1 MRYYI
6 DASVF
11 LNLFLEGRRAD
22 EAEEILEKVE
32 YGEATGYVS
41 VLVVEEVAF
50 KLLIAKAS
58 ELGVENFWNFKKK
71 FLKDLKFRKECYK
84 PVIKFKEYLNLMS
97 GLAWTNA
104 TNQDYQNALRIV
116 EKYGLLTA
124 DAVHAA
130 LALKLKIPIATFDEE
145 FKRIPKLRTI
155 P

>member
-58 ELGVENFWNFKKK
+58 ELGVENFWKFKKK

-97 GLAWTNA
+97 GLAWTHA

-145 FKRIPKLRTI
+145 FKRISKLRTI